1 MIENATSTA
10 VKLQWL
16 SNARAFLEIG
26 LPSSMYFAIRSSL
39 VIELVELARDYEWP
53 VVDEIRMQEDVCS
66 CLLIFSTV
74 ETEQLKALTQ
84 AGAIPLLLNLTS
96 SAITEVSQKAT
107 QALINI
113 IQNGSRFRNLALGSN
128 LLPTIQA
135 VYFLDLPIGQ
145 MCLISKLIL
154 VLCQDL
160 SPAMTSKY
168 FNELLN
174 IITKLIYQ
182 DDIEV
187 LLTSCW
193 ALTFIT
199 CDLNDEL
206 KAIQDSKIIP
216 RLIAL
221 ISATSLPL
229 KKILIRLIDNITM
242 GDEQVAKLF
251 IKLKGLN
258 YLKEYIQDSSLKK
271 EVIWLLSNIATT
283 YQNSAS
289 AFFHSGIVQLWI
301 EIFSDLDHATKIEV
315 LGAISALTLHSNPEE
330 KSHLMECNIIP
341 LLQTAL
347 IEDSLELLIPALTI
361 MRGLFQQIPV
371 KEPLIAELDRCKAK
385 EYIEIL
391 QKHQDRDVQRLSKSI
406 IRKLTIR
413 LSSDISQ
420 K

>member
-66 CLLIFSTV
+66 CLLIFSTI

-84 AGAIPLLLNLTS
+84 A
-96 SAITEVSQKAT
+96 E
-107 QALINI
+107 
-113 IQNGSRFRNLALGSN
+113 NGSRFRNLALGSN

-135 VYFLDLPIGQ
+135 VYFLDLP
-145 MCLISKLIL
+145 
-154 VLCQDL
+154 
-160 SPAMTSKY
+160 
-168 FNELLN
+168 LLN

-242 GDEQVAKLF
+242 GDEPVA
-251 IKLKGLN
+251 
-258 YLKEYIQDSSLKK
+258 K

-315 LGAISALTLHSNPEE
+315 LEAISALTLHSNPEE

-371 KEPLIAELDRCKAK
+371 KEPLIAELDRCKGTK
-385 EYIEIL
+385 
-391 QKHQDRDVQRLSKSI
+391 
-406 IRKLTIR
+406 
-413 LSSDISQ
+413 ISNNLAVYFLFNA
-420 K
+420 